1 MTLKPVI
8 LCGGSGTRLWPE
20 SRKSLPKQFIPM
32 FGHQTLLDLTLS
44 RVKSIKHS
52 SKPII
57 VSSKFHGFHVKKSL
71 NALKMDAE
79 LIFEPEGKNTTA
91 AIYLAAKASLKEE
104 NLIIM
109 PSDHFIPD
117 KNQFIKVID
126 EIININ
132 EFSNWITLGVKPT
145 IPLESYGYIQT
156 YNNVRKTLLNVKSFV
171 EKPSRNDAAQML
183 LQDNYFWNTGIFIGN
198 AGMILNSIKEH
209 ANSIANACD
218 NVFENKKITDI
229 SNEIYFN
236 DKLFNKIPSESI
248 DYSVMEKEKNITL
261 YHLNCEWSDM
271 GSWDA
276 VSKIDNKVSE
286 KKNIVQINSKNNF
299 IRANKRVI
307 ATVGVENLII
317 IDSDNATLIT
327 KKNNSEKVKD
337 VVIQLHKN
345 NMTEAIEHTFE
356 NRPWGKF
363 ENLLENDVCKVKRIE
378 VSPYKR
384 LSLQFHKF
392 RSEHWLVVEG
402 EAYVSIDYK
411 IFVLKPGESI
421 DIQTGIHHYL
431 ENKNNKKLIVIE
443 TQLGTYFGED
453 DIVRLDDPYE
463 R

>member
-145 IPLESYGYIQT
+145 IPLES
-156 YNNVRKTLLNVKSFV
+156 
-171 EKPSRNDAAQML
+171 
-183 LQDNYFWNTGIFIGN
+183 
-198 AGMILNSIKEH
+198 
-209 ANSIANACD
+209 
-218 NVFENKKITDI
+218 
-229 SNEIYFN
+229 
-236 DKLFNKIPSESI
+236 
-248 DYSVMEKEKNITL
+248 
-261 YHLNCEWSDM
+261 
-271 GSWDA
+271 
-276 VSKIDNKVSE
+276 
-286 KKNIVQINSKNNF
+286 
-299 IRANKRVI
+299 
-307 ATVGVENLII
+307 
-317 IDSDNATLIT
+317 
-327 KKNNSEKVKD
+327 
-337 VVIQLHKN
+337 
-345 NMTEAIEHTFE
+345 
-356 NRPWGKF
+356 
-363 ENLLENDVCKVKRIE
+363 
-378 VSPYKR
+378 
-384 LSLQFHKF
+384 
-392 RSEHWLVVEG
+392 
-402 EAYVSIDYK
+402 
-411 IFVLKPGESI
+411 
-421 DIQTGIHHYL
+421 
-431 ENKNNKKLIVIE
+431 
-443 TQLGTYFGED
+443 
-453 DIVRLDDPYE
+453 
-463 R
+463 